1 MDWPGIIRLLKNKMM
16 NVGKGSPGQPDH
28 GWSLFIVSVVM
39 TIVSGLFVTLR
50 IAIRLSRRI
59 MGIDDYLILLV
70 RARSCSIFDMKD
82 ADFPK

>member
-1 MDWPGIIRLLKNKMM
+1 M
-16 NVGKGSPGQPDH
+16 NVGKGSPGHPNH

-59 MGIDDYLILLV
+59 MGIDDYLILVVSAMSWLTLEEMRRDADLPKQAMV
-70 RARSCSIFDMKD
+70 YISWSCS
-82 ADFPK
+82 

>member
-1 MDWPGIIRLLKNKMM
+1 MM
-16 NVGKGSPGQPDH
+16 NVGKGSPGHPNH

-59 MGIDDYLILLV
+59 MGIDDYLILVV
-70 RARSCSIFDMKD
+70 RTMSWLMIQMRD